1 MIQPTIS
8 VRQLD
13 ANHDPLWGNN
23 QNNLIIDLQAVAQ
36 IIETS
41 LLLFQGEWWENLK
54 EGLPL
59 FQSIL
64 GSNNGK
70 KEDAVALIINTRILG
85 VPYVLS
91 IFNIVTTYST
101 SRLFTYTSYVNTQFG
116 VLQITFTP
124 GLAATIPAAT
134 SGG

>member
-8 VRQLD
+8 VRQLGP
-13 ANHDPLWGNN
+13 NHDPLWGNN

-41 LLLFQGEWWENLK
+41 LLLFQGEWWENLT

-70 KEDAVALIINTRILG
+70 KSDAVALIINTRILQ

-91 IFNIVTTYST
+91 IFNIVTTYS
-101 SRLFTYTSYVNTQFG
+101 SNRQFTYSSSVNTQFG
-116 VLQITFTP
+116 TLNINFTP

>member
-1 MIQPTIS
+1 MIQATIS

-13 ANHDPLWGNN
+13 AFHDPLWGNN
-23 QNNLIIDLQAVAQ
+23 QNNFIVDLQAVAQ

-41 LLLFQGEWWENLK
+41 LLLFQGEWWENLN

-59 FQSIL
+59 WQSIL

-70 KEDAVALIINTRILG
+70 KADVVSLIIQTRILQA
-85 VPYVLS
+85 PYVL
-91 IFNIVTTYST
+91 NITNITTVYST
-101 SRLFTYTSYVNTQFG
+101 NRNFSFVCDVNTAFG
-116 VLQITFTP
+116 TLTVNFTP

>member
-1 MIQPTIS
+1 MIQATIS

-13 ANHDPLWGNN
+13 AFHDPLWGNN
-23 QNNLIIDLQAVAQ
+23 QNNFIIDLQAVAQ

-41 LLLFQGEWWENLK
+41 LLLFQGEWWENLN

-59 FQSIL
+59 WQSIL

-70 KEDAVALIINTRILG
+70 KADVVSLIIQTRILQ
-85 VPYVLS
+85 VPYVL
-91 IFNIVTTYST
+91 NITNITTTYST
-101 SRLFTYTSYVNTQFG
+101 NRSFSFVCDVNTAFG
-116 VLQITFTP
+116 TLTVNFTP